1 MAESRDDVLRRLVS
15 ENVLSA
21 EQAAAVGRALDEAE
35 PRPAGARWVE
45 VAGYVGGGLVLM
57 GALSL
62 VGLSWAELTRTARI
76 VILLAATGGL
86 LAAGVAL
93 GGVRLPWRPPAR
105 AGRAQA
111 RSAAVSLALA
121 SGTGALAADVLVADV
136 LPADG
141 GVIAATAGLV
151 LAAAGYALLPAVP
164 GALACAAF
172 AVLTAGTLAGELT
185 HSALAVGLSMIG
197 AGVLWTVLVLTGVIR
212 QRRLGLG
219 LGAAMALLGGQ
230 WALGQ
235 EHTAAWAYGLTFAVA
250 LACLL
255 LYRRERAWVLLVASV
270 IGFTL
275 AIPEAV
281 WDWTGGAVGGSVTL
295 IIAGVVLVTTSAVGI
310 RLRRGRRDGPDQER

>member
-1 MAESRDDVLRRLVS
+1 MAESRDDVLRRLVRES
-15 ENVLSA
+15 VLSA
-21 EQAAAVGRALDEAE
+21 QQAAAVSQALDQAE
-35 PRPAGARWVE
+35 PPRARVRWVE

-62 VGLSWAELTRTARI
+62 VGLSWAELSRTARI
-76 VILLAATGGL
+76 VILLATTGGL

-105 AGRAQA
+105 VGAAQA

-121 SGTGALAADVLVADV
+121 SGTGALAVDVLVSDV
-136 LPADG
+136 LLADG
-141 GVIAATAGLV
+141 GTIAASAGLV

-185 HSALAVGLSMIG
+185 HSALAVGLSLIG

-235 EHTAAWAYGLTFAVA
+235 EHTTAWAYGLTFAVA

-255 LYRRERAWVLLVASV
+255 LYRWERAWVLLVASV
-270 IGFTL
+270 IGFTV
-275 AIPEAV
+275 AVPEAV
-281 WDWTGGAVGGSVTL
+281 WDWTGGAVSGSVIL
-295 IIAGVVLVTTSAVGI
+295 IIAGVVLVTTAVVGI
-310 RLRRGRRDGPDQER
+310 RLRRGPRNGPDPGH